1 MNRTDKTRLPE
12 SSFGAFSRARESLNF
27 PFPGFR
33 NPGKE
38 ISGHGDEANGILT
51 EPVT

>member
-12 SSFGAFSRARESLNF
+12 SSFGAFSRTRKSRNF

-33 NPGKE
+33 NPGGK
-38 ISGHGDEANGILT
+38 SGHGDEANGILT